1 MSGCCV
7 ETPAPGGD
15 GGNGESALGLE
26 NYHRSLDTTVF
37 STSSNVF
44 VSTGKS
50 LVTPVIPA
58 GDYRFGIHYQCR
70 CTTLGEGHWRV
81 RLDGITTVWTANHV
95 QDWGITDDDFSPAYR
110 SRIVTLTNAA
120 HTFLLETREIGGET
134 TTTRDTYFELWR
146 VPPTAGGDKIDPCIC
161 EDQQEE
167 DTHNLTTTPI
177 FDRAFR
183 VSVPSGIYRV
193 EVTIPYRRNSGSAF
207 DYNMQLDGVDLW
219 AVDFRERPPSTG
231 VNNVRQLVREVD
243 LSGGMH
249 TFRLKLSSSS
259 TTTVILN
266 HTNWYLHRIADL
278 P

>member
-26 NYHRSLDTTVF
+26 NYHRSLDTSVF
-37 STSSNVF
+37 NTTSGTY

-58 GDYRFGIHYQCR
+58 GDYRLGVHYQCA
-70 CTTLGEGHWRV
+70 CTILGEGQWRV
-81 RLDGITTVWTANHV
+81 RLDGATTVWPTDHN
-95 QDWGITDDDFSPAYR
+95 QDFDADDVEFPAYR

-120 HTFLLETREIGGET
+120 HTFLLESKQTGGET

-146 VPPTAGGDKIDPCIC
+146 VPPTADGDKIDPCIC
-161 EDQQEE
+161 EDQQEV
-167 DTHNLTTTPI
+167 DSHSLTTTPI
-177 FDRAFR
+177 FDRAFN
-183 VSVPSGIYRV
+183 VSVPAGIYRI
-193 EVTIPYRRNSGSAF
+193 EVTIPYDRLSGSSF

-219 AVDFRERPPSTG
+219 ALDYRDRAPTSG
-231 VNNVRQLVREVD
+231 DNNVRHLVREVD

-249 TFRLKLSSSS
+249 TFRLKLLSSS
-259 TTTVILN
+259 TTSITLN
-266 HTNWYLHRIADL
+266 HTNWYLHRISDL